1 MKIFSTASAI
11 VALAIVSITASA
23 HAEVVVKDA
32 WIRATVPQQK
42 VGGVF
47 LQIESSSDAKLIEAH
62 SDAAASAELHE
73 MKLDNNIMRMRAI
86 EQLALPAGKPVD
98 LKPGGY
104 HLMLMGLKNQVK
116 VGDVI
121 PLTLVIENKDKKR
134 QTVQVKVI
142 AKPINAN

>member
-1 MKIFSTASAI
+1 MKSIINLVIITALSAI
-11 VALAIVSITASA
+11 ASVSQAQ
-23 HAEVVVKDA
+23 VVVKDA

-42 VGGVF
+42 TSGVF
-47 LQIESSSDAKLIEAH
+47 LQIESSSDARLVDAH

-86 EQLALPAGKPVD
+86 DQLALPAGKAVT

-134 QTVQVKVI
+134 QTVQVNVI
-142 AKPINAN
+142 AKPINTN

>member
-1 MKIFSTASAI
+1 MKKFSQFSAACALLCAT
-11 VALAIVSITASA
+11 ALAQ
-23 HAEVVVKDA
+23 AEVTVKNA

-47 LQIESSSDAKLIEAH
+47 LQIESTSDAKLIEAH
-62 SDAAASAELHE
+62 STAAASAELHE
-73 MKLDNNIMRMRAI
+73 MKFDNNIMRMREI
-86 EQLALPAGKPVD
+86 DQLALPAGKPVD

-134 QTVQVKVI
+134 QTIEVKVI

>member
-1 MKIFSTASAI
+1 MKIFSKIHT
-11 VALAIVSITASA
+11 ALALFFLAASA

-86 EQLALPAGKPVD
+86 EQLALPAGKPID

>member
-1 MKIFSTASAI
+1 MKILSKINTALVLLSLAASAQ
-11 VALAIVSITASA
+11 
-23 HAEVVVKDA
+23 AEVVVKDA

-86 EQLALPAGKPVD
+86 EQLTLPAGKPVD

>member
-1 MKIFSTASAI
+1 MKSITNLVIITALSAI
-11 VALAIVSITASA
+11 ASVSQAQ
-23 HAEVVVKDA
+23 VVVKDA

-42 VGGVF
+42 TGGVF
-47 LQIESSSDAKLIEAH
+47 LQIESSSDARLVDAH

-86 EQLALPAGKPVD
+86 DQLALPAGKAVT

-121 PLTLVIENKDKKR
+121 PLTLVVENKDKKR
-134 QTVQVKVI
+134 QTVQVNVI
-142 AKPINAN
+142 AKPINTN

>member
-1 MKIFSTASAI
+1 MKSIINLVIITALSAI
-11 VALAIVSITASA
+11 ASVSQAQ
-23 HAEVVVKDA
+23 VVVKDA

-42 VGGVF
+42 TSGVF
-47 LQIESSSDAKLIEAH
+47 LQIESSSDARLVDAH
-62 SDAAASAELHE
+62 SDAATSAELHE

-86 EQLALPAGKPVD
+86 DQLALPAGKAVT

-121 PLTLVIENKDKKR
+121 SLTLVVENKDKKR
-134 QTVQVKVI
+134 QTVQVNVI
-142 AKPINAN
+142 AKPINTN

>member
-1 MKIFSTASAI
+1 MKTLSKINTALVLLS
-11 VALAIVSITASA
+11 LAASA

>member
-1 MKIFSTASAI
+1 MKSIINLVIITALSAI
-11 VALAIVSITASA
+11 ASVSQAQ
-23 HAEVVVKDA
+23 VVVKDA

-42 VGGVF
+42 TGGVF
-47 LQIESSSDAKLIEAH
+47 LQIESSSDARLVDAH

-86 EQLALPAGKPVD
+86 DQLALPAGKAVT

-134 QTVQVKVI
+134 QTVQVNVI
-142 AKPINAN
+142 AKPINTN

>member
-1 MKIFSTASAI
+1 MKIFSTISAALVILTFAASAQ
-11 VALAIVSITASA
+11 
-23 HAEVVVKDA
+23 AEVIVKDA

-47 LQIESSSDAKLIEAH
+47 LQIECSSDAKLIEAH

-73 MKLDNNIMRMRAI
+73 MKFDNNIMRMRAI
-86 EQLALPAGKPVD
+86 EQLELPAGKSIT

-134 QTVQVKVI
+134 QTVQVKVV

>member
-1 MKIFSTASAI
+1 MKILSKINTALVLLS
-11 VALAIVSITASA
+11 LAASA

>member
-1 MKIFSTASAI
+1 MKSIINLVTITALSAI
-11 VALAIVSITASA
+11 ASVSQAQ
-23 HAEVVVKDA
+23 VVVKDA

-42 VGGVF
+42 TGGVF
-47 LQIESSSDAKLIEAH
+47 LQIESSSDARLVDAH

-86 EQLALPAGKPVD
+86 DQLALPAGKAVT

-134 QTVQVKVI
+134 QTVQVNVI
-142 AKPINAN
+142 AKPINTN